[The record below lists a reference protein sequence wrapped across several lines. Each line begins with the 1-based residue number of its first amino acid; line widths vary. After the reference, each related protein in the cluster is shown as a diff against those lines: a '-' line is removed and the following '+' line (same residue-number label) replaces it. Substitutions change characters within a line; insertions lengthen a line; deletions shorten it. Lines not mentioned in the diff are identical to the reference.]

1 MMIKRRERSLTWSL
15 ALVALALLSPLR
27 ANGDTLSTGVKT
39 FTYDSHNRITSMNGG
54 NGESRHKDL
63 AEYLKAYLEDD
74 LTASP
79 RKRTLAEIAES
90 GERRTE

>member
-1 MMIKRRERSLTWSL
+1 MIKRRERSLTWSL
-15 ALVALALLSPLR
+15 ALVALALLR
-27 ANGDTLSTGVKT
+27 ANGNTLTTGGKT
-39 FTYDSHNRITSMNGG
+39 FTYDSRNRITSMNGG

>member
-1 MMIKRRERSLTWSL
+1 MMIKRQERSLTWLL
-15 ALVALALLSPLR
+15 ALVALALLR
-27 ANGDTLSTGVKT
+27 ANGNTFTTGGKT

-74 LTASP
+74 LTASQ
-79 RKRTLAEIAES
+79 RKRMLAEIAES